1 MEILLQSVLA
11 LLSFAAVIYAQMQIP
26 AFTDS
31 PGKVV
36 AARGILVLVGIG
48 FGWVGASYVAG
59 EMPRIMVFL
68 IGFGLVH
75 LPAALILFMKGQ
87 RGEGRS

>member
-11 LLSFAAVIYAQMQIP
+11 LLSFATAIYAHIQIP

-31 PGKVV
+31 PGKILAV
-36 AARGILVLVGIG
+36 RGILVLVGIG
-48 FGWVGASYVAG
+48 FGWVGASYVTG
-59 EMPRIMVFL
+59 ELSRIIAFL